1 MNIASGDEYERYV
14 AEFEAGKTTLAL
26 SQWIKSQAKQQVL
39 PQTET
44 EDISIEDQLLEE
56 MLEQMRAEPAMSET
70 QQAIEE
76 LTLQML
82 QQQMENLPLQQEQ
95 WEASQDLF
103 MQQIEE
109 YNSPEAQAKRAL
121 SAELVDFQMEQIQA
135 ARDLGEITGDLSEQE
150 MTALNTMETN
160 AIQTLTSTV
169 QEQTEEM
176 MGKTIA
182 QMVDRGVLQGDIGA
196 RAMADIGEASAEAI
210 AQGTSAIVSQKMG
223 AVVGMGEAQKGR
235 QLQMQGMVQAGAMGR
250 EAAQQQW
257 VGQAFGMTGGQQ
269 AAQQQFAQTASQFSA
284 GLARDWEKTQL
295 GAGMQMWGGM
305 VGQREAAAE
314 RALQMS
320 IAQMQA
326 SAAKSASK
334 WGAFG
339 NIAGMAGFAAIKSS
353 KDFKKDIKEIVE
365 IDEKEILNKI
375 KDMKIYTY
383 KYKDEIDTDRKEYT
397 GIIAE
402 EAPQEI
408 VSSDGK
414 HLDLISYFGYL
425 TTCIKVLAQKIDQLT
440 QEKANA

>member
-1 MNIASGDEYERYV
+1 MPDWSKAKRAFKEALPD
-14 AEFEAGKTTLAL
+14 AEKSLSEEIDTTL
-26 SQWIKSQAKQQVL
+26 
-39 PQTET
+39 
-44 EDISIEDQLLEE
+44 EDELLQE
-56 MLEQMRAEPAMSET
+56 MLTQLREEPVVSET

-82 QQQMENLPLQQEQ
+82 QRQMESLPLQQEQ
-95 WEASQDLF
+95 WEASHDLF

-150 MTALNTMETN
+150 MTALDTMEIN

-196 RAMADIGEASAEAI
+196 KAMADIGEASAEAI

-223 AVVGMGEAQKGR
+223 AIVGMGEAQKGR
-235 QLQMQGMVQAGAMGR
+235 QLQMQEMVQAGAMGR

-257 VGQAFGMTGGQQ
+257 AGQAFGMTGGER

-295 GAGMQMWGGM
+295 GAGMGIWGGM

-314 RALQMS
+314 RALQQS

-339 NIAGMAGFAAIKSS
+339 NIAGMAGMAKIMSS
-353 KDFKKDIKEIVE
+353 KDFKKNIEKLTNIG
-365 IDEKEILNKI
+365 EKEILDKI
-375 KDMKIYTY
+375 KNVKIYTY
-383 KYKDEIDTDRKEYT
+383 KYKDEIDIDSKEFT
-397 GIIAE
+397 GVITE
-402 EAPQEI
+402 EAPPEI
-408 VSSDGK
+408 ISSDGK
-414 HLDLISYFGYL
+414 HLDPISYFGYL
-425 TTCIKVLAQKIDQLT
+425 TACIKVLAQKIDQLT
-440 QEKANA
+440 QEKTNA